1 MAQTKRPAKKA
12 KTKSSGKH
20 GTPPPN
26 PGEVIKDF
34 TETTGRVV
42 RRAADIL
49 EEEVAAGIS
58 AVKKLE
64 EGFVDV
70 GELRASEK
78 DQVLQRFRR
87 DAHEVVDIALDV
99 LSTASRYV
107 SDLAGEAVTL
117 RTGPRHGAEKTP
129 QHFIPTVRLAKPVAP
144 GGKGEIV
151 MTLENSS
158 PDEDT
163 EFSFVGTDLIS
174 EGGAKIA
181 SSNIGFKPGK
191 VRMSPGQTVDVTV
204 GVTIPKTAAKGVYT
218 GLIQATKLEQLRA
231 VLVAEVGS

>member
-1 MAQTKRPAKKA
+1 MAQTKKTAKKTTTGA
-12 KTKSSGKH
+12 SGKH

-26 PGEVIKDF
+26 PAEVIKDF

-42 RRAADIL
+42 RQAAGIL

-64 EGFVDV
+64 QGFVNV

-87 DAHEVVDIALDV
+87 DAHEVVDIVLDV
-99 LSTASRYV
+99 LSTATRYA
-107 SDLAGEAVTL
+107 SDLAGQAVTL
-117 RTGPRHGAEKTP
+117 RSGPRHGVAGSP
-129 QHFIPTVRLAKPVAP
+129 QNFTPTVRLAEAVAP

-158 PDEDT
+158 PDEET

-174 EGGAKIA
+174 DGGAKIA
-181 SSNIGFKPGK
+181 SANIGFKPAR
-191 VRMSPGQTVDVTV
+191 VTIAPGETADVTIAV
-204 GVTIPKTAAKGVYT
+204 KVPKTVPKGVYT
-218 GLIQATKLEQLRA
+218 GLIQASKWQQLRA
-231 VLVAEVGS
+231 VLVAEVE